1 MDVMELDEA
10 SHTLEALIRQLGD
23 VHLIILNAGVGH
35 LNSHLNW
42 KLEEEI
48 IRTNARMAAWTCRFP
63 IGDLSSAFSAF
74 DQRHKSGELRGTEIK
89 AG

>member
-35 LNSHLNW
+35 LNPHLNW
-42 KLEEEI
+42 NLEEEI
-48 IRTNARMAAWTCRFP
+48 IWTNARMAAWDP
-63 IGDLSSAFSAF
+63 
-74 DQRHKSGELRGTEIK
+74 
-89 AG
+89 